1 MKRTDKM
8 NNNYNSCSECI
19 YNMGNDWCEKIGASH
34 KDYLCDECCADNKY
48 NVLSK
53 HKRPNR
59 LNRHKINEIFK
70 EKHKKRCKYL
80 NNYYYIDGNYS
91 KPNSSCKYEKKL
103 CQKKVRHYG
112 LPFHKG
118 NDYKKI
124 EYVSSNSLKKTKTFA
139 KDKKESKKLITAEDF
154 IKFYHIKDKMVC
166 DFIYLIEEHGFL
178 KDAILEDDSY
188 GYILPMLSKGIAIG
202 IDCIYNDSYR
212 IGIDPKDWFNKTY
225 QCGICA
231 YFPMS
236 KRDYNNF
243 INVVEKVLND
253 KRFRKNW
260 DKHCEPLF
268 KNDRKV

>member
-1 MKRTDKM
+1 M

-19 YNMGNDWCEKIGASH
+19 YNVGNDWCEKIGASY
-34 KDYLCDECCADNKY
+34 KDYLCGEY
-48 NVLSK
+48 NTNNEHNISSK
-53 HKRPNR
+53 PKHSNR

-80 NNYYYIDGNYS
+80 NSYYYVDGKYN
-91 KPNSSCKYEKKL
+91 KPSGSYKYDKKL
-103 CQKKVRHYG
+103 CQRKVRHYG

-124 EYVSSNSLKKTKTFA
+124 EYVPSNLLKKTKTFA
-139 KDKKESKKLITAEDF
+139 KDKKESRKLVTAKDF
-154 IKFYHIKDKMVC
+154 IKFYNIKDKMVC

-178 KDAILEDDSY
+178 KDAILEDDFC
-188 GYILPMLSKGIAIG
+188 GYILPMLSKGIVIG
-202 IDCIYNDSYR
+202 IDCLYGGSCR

-243 INVVEKVLND
+243 INTVQKVLND
-253 KRFRKNW
+253 KHFRKNW
-260 DKHCEPLF
+260 NRHCEPLF
-268 KNDRKV
+268 KNDWTV